1 MKNPLSDLI
10 DADAASVADLR
21 AHIYFLRAPPR
32 VDGAFPRTTGLSARN
47 HEIGA
52 ARDTLSRTM

>member
-21 AHIYFLRAPPR
+21 AHIYFLRAPSR
-32 VDGAFPRTTGLSARN
+32 GLMALFPGQLV
-47 HEIGA
+47 
-52 ARDTLSRTM
+52 